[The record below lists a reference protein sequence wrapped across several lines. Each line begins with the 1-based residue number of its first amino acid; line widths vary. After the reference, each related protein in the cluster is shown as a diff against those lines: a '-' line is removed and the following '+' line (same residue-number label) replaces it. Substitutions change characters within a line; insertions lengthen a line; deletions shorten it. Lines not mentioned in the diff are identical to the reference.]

1 MDPAIVELWAD
12 IGSEEYWDE
21 LIGRGRNVFVPF
33 QERWPQPGFIGEG
46 FFDSPTRILV
56 MGQNPNA
63 PKNKGFLDDD
73 EVLFDMIR
81 KHSQEASSES
91 LESLF
96 ALMPEFM
103 LGGRYVGDKRRRGWK
118 SIATVEKHLGLRLNN
133 IAYLNLNPL
142 TLIRTEILTEYYKEA
157 FELSTKKQLKVL
169 NPDKIVIY
177 GKGAYDNF
185 VKWEGNRWR
194 KRVRYLFQERYA
206 NSLSRDKKRKY
217 EKKIGKMRIWLK
229 S

>member
-12 IGSEEYWDE
+12 IGSREYWDE

-63 PKNKGFLDDD
+63 PKNEGFLDDD

-81 KHSQEASSES
+81 KHSQESSSES

-103 LGGRYVGDKRRRGWK
+103 LGGRYVGGKRRRGWK
-118 SIATVEKHLGLRLNN
+118 SIAMVEKRLGLRLNN

-142 TLIRTEILTEYYKEA
+142 TLTHKKIVPEYKEA

-177 GKGAYDNF
+177 GKGAHDRF
-185 VKWEGNRWR
+185 VEWEGNRWD
-194 KRVRYLFQERYA
+194 VRYVEQRNYKNVPDVKRWL
-206 NSLSRDKKRKY
+206 NS
-217 EKKIGKMRIWLK
+217 
-229 S
+229 